1 MKFEDA
7 IKGSIKAFIKGKGFD
22 GMSKVNEKIFYSAE
36 YFDELEEALVGPD
49 KDKKKKKKSKKE
61 KTDA

>member
-22 GMSKVNEKIFYSAE
+22 GMDKVHEKIFYSAE
-36 YFDELEEALVGPD
+36 YFDELEEALIGPD
-49 KDKKKKKKSKKE
+49 KDKKKKKSKKE